1 MEHSFGNLRLDI
13 AKVEVLP
20 VSAQIKVTYIVHFE
34 NKVFEGVIGGG
45 ETQFMNEELGLQ
57 LMSLVEKIRAQIEQ
71 DLGIA
76 AATDAR
82 DETQDEEQL

>member
-20 VSAQIKVTYIVHFE
+20 VSAQIKVTYIVRLE

-45 ETQFMNEELGLQ
+45 ETQFMNEELSLQ

-82 DETQDEEQL
+82 DEIQDEEQL